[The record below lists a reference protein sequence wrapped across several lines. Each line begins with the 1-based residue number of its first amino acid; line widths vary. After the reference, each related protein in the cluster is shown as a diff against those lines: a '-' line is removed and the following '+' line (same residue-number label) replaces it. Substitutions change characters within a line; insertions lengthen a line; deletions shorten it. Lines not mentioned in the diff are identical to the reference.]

1 MKLLGDLISII
12 KGEKSF
18 QVYSTPIEGSMRY
31 IQIEDLR
38 SDIVLKYAVSNT
50 GPIAQKSD
58 LLIAWDGANAGTV
71 GYGLVGYVGST
82 IAILRPKLEFHTPFL
97 GLFLQSK
104 FSDIQS
110 HCTGATIPH
119 VNKDHLLSL
128 EIPLPPL
135 EEQRRIADLLARA
148 DRLRRLR
155 RHALQLSNTLLQSV
169 FLDMFGDCIINDKHW
184 KIDLLENLSILIDYG
199 VSVPSNSNPV
209 GPKLLRITDIQDG
222 AVDWDTVPYCSTTG
236 KDKDDHLLQVGDIV
250 FARTGATTG
259 KSFLIQW
266 CPPNSIFAS
275 YLIRVRP
282 GKSLNPIFLF
292 GYFQS
297 PGYWKQITESASGS
311 AQPGVNSTKLG
322 QLKIPVP
329 TISIQEKYA
338 SMFTMVTQLRNRQIA
353 SMIQAEQLCQTL
365 LQRAFAG

>member
-1 MKLLGDLISII
+1 
-12 KGEKSF
+12 
-18 QVYSTPIEGSMRY
+18 MRY

-155 RHALQLSNTLLQSV
+155 RHALQLSNTFLQSV
-169 FLDMFGDCIINDKHW
+169 FLDMFGDPVTNPMGWEMFLLVDICQSPNGIKAGPFGSSLKKEVYTTSGYRVYGQEQVIGGNFDIGDYYISKELFEKQFRQYEVHPNDVLISLVGTFGKAIVVPDHIAPGIINPRLL
-184 KIDLLENLSILIDYG
+184 KISPCYEVLNSVYLSKYLQLSVVQDQLTEMSHGGTMG
-199 VSVPSNSNPV
+199 VLN
-209 GPKLLRITDIQDG
+209 
-222 AVDWDTVPYCSTTG
+222 
-236 KDKDDHLLQVGDIV
+236 
-250 FARTGATTG
+250 ATQL
-259 KSFLIQW
+259 KELNIM
-266 CPPNSIFAS
+266 CPPIEYQN
-275 YLIRVRP
+275 
-282 GKSLNPIFLF
+282 
-292 GYFQS
+292 
-297 PGYWKQITESASGS
+297 
-311 AQPGVNSTKLG
+311 
-322 QLKIPVP
+322 
-329 TISIQEKYA
+329 KYA
-338 SMFTMVTQLRNRQIA
+338 SVVASWEAMNARQIE
-353 SMIQAEQLCQTL
+353 SSRQSEQLFQTL
-365 LQRAFAG
+365 LHRAFAG

>member
-135 EEQRRIADLLARA
+135 EEQQRIADLLARA

-155 RHALQLSNTLLQSV
+155 RHALQLSNTFLQSL
-169 FLDMFGDCIINDKHW
+169 FLQMFGNDSGYDAVSFKDVI
-184 KIDLLENLSILIDYG
+184 KIDRIKASEDEQKTLPYIGLEHIEKQTGRLTSEFCNQPQAMLATNYRFTRDHVLYGKLRPYLNKVIVPEFDGVCTTEILPLLPRKGKIEKYFLWIYLR
-199 VSVPSNSNPV
+199 SN
-209 GPKLLRITDIQDG
+209 KF
-222 AVDWDTVPYCSTTG
+222 VDW
-236 KDKDDHLLQVGDIV
+236 
-250 FARTGATTG
+250 
-259 KSFLIQW
+259 
-266 CPPNSIFAS
+266 
-275 YLIRVRP
+275 
-282 GKSLNPIFLF
+282 
-292 GYFQS
+292 
-297 PGYWKQITESASGS
+297 ASGNVAGANLPRLS
-311 AQPGVNSTKLG
+311 PELLNEHVLKLPPYQHQVRFSEFVSG
-322 QLKIPVP
+322 IHR
-329 TISIQEKYA
+329 
-338 SMFTMVTQLRNRQIA
+338 TMKKEEESSRQ
-353 SMIQAEQLCQTL
+353 SEQLFQTL
-365 LQRAFAG
+365 LHRAFAG